1 MADQKL
7 FPEGMQPLGESRFT
21 FSCFPGI
28 QCFTNCCK
36 NVDMI
41 LYPYDII
48 RLKNVLG
55 IESSVFLQKY
65 ARVVH
70 GDNPHF
76 PTVMLQVNVDSD
88 RACPFLSPGGCAVYN
103 DRPSACRMYPLE
115 RAVDRR
121 PDKRGVKEYYFLA
134 KHPYCLGHQE
144 ENSYTVREWIR
155 DQRLHE
161 YNVMNELWTEI
172 DTMFSGNP
180 WQGEGP
186 AGSRQQ
192 LAFMTCYDIDRFRK
206 MVEEKKMVE
215 QFVIPKESRKNIAV
229 NDVELMKFGFEW
241 LKLFLTGR
249 SSLIKR

>member
-7 FPEGMQPLGESRFT
+7 FPEGMQPLGENSYT

-48 RLKNVLG
+48 RLKRVLD

-65 ARVVH
+65 ARVVQ

-76 PTVMLQVNVDSD
+76 PTVMLQVNNDPD
-88 RACPFLSPGGCAVYN
+88 RACPFLSPGGCTVYH

-121 PDKRGVKEYYFLA
+121 PDKRGAKEYYFLV
-134 KHPYCLGHQE
+134 KHPYCLGHHEQ
-144 ENSYTVREWIR
+144 NSYTVREWIR
-155 DQRLHE
+155 DQRLHD

-186 AGSRQQ
+186 AGMRRQ

-206 MVEEKKMVE
+206 MVEEKKIVE
-215 QFVIPKESRKNIAV
+215 QFIISKETRKSIAV
-229 NDVELMKFGFEW
+229 NDVELMKFGFQW
-241 LKLFLTGR
+241 LKLLLTGR

>member
-1 MADQKL
+1 MADKKS
-7 FPEGMQPLGESRFT
+7 FPAGMQPLGESRFT

-28 QCFTNCCK
+28 KCFTTCCK
-36 NVDMI
+36 NVDLI

-48 RLKNVLG
+48 RLKTVLRM
-55 IESSVFLQKY
+55 ESSIFLQRY
-65 ARVVH
+65 ARVVQ

-76 PTVMLQVNVDSD
+76 PTVMLRVNDDTD
-88 RACPFLSPGGCAVYN
+88 RACPFLAPVGCSVYH

-121 PDKRGVKEYYFLA
+121 PDKRGAREYYFLV
-134 KHPYCLGHQE
+134 KHPYCLGHRE
-144 ENSYTVREWIR
+144 TVSYSVREWIR

-172 DTMFSGNP
+172 DTIFSENP
-180 WQGEGP
+180 WQGEDQ
-186 AGSRQQ
+186 AGMRQQ
-192 LAFMTCYDIDRFRK
+192 LAFMVCYDIDRFRA
-206 MVEEKKMVE
+206 MVEERKMVD
-215 QFVIPKESRKNIAV
+215 QFAISKESRKNIAD
-229 NDVELMKFGFEW
+229 NDIDLMKFGFEW